1 MIFLKL
7 LFYFIVCHSEA
18 QPAVYFKAQPHLVE
32 DQVVYLGDV
41 AKFKNAT
48 PAQEEELSKMI
59 VSASASEYRSQSKHA
74 LLQKMREQMVA
85 VENECDCRVQ
95 LIFPT
100 GDDVVIQNM
109 NGFSLDNVHQEL
121 SNRLQKI
128 CPSCNYQIAKFNIM
142 RGAIPEKFNHW
153 EIQHDLRDVR
163 GAVMLRVYFDDV
175 ALDPLILQTWIRI
188 QRPVVVLKKALSKGH
203 VIKPEDYEV
212 QIRDVTN
219 EQRVFVDATDLQGK
233 ELKRSLSNAQLLTA
247 EDLTDRLSVRLGE
260 PVAVEVQNGDIFIE
274 MTGVA
279 QKSGKMGER
288 VPIRINKTLKQIS
301 AEVVGDSRVR
311 L

>member
-32 DQVVYLGDV
+32 DQVVYLGHV

-100 GDDVVIQNM
+100 GDDVVIQNA

-142 RGAIPEKFNHW
+142 RGAIPEKFKHW

-203 VIKPEDYEV
+203 VIKTDDYEV

>member
-32 DQVVYLGDV
+32 DQVVYLGHV

-142 RGAIPEKFNHW
+142 RGAIPEKFKHW

>member
-7 LFYFIVCHSEA
+7 LFYFMVCHSEGL
-18 QPAVYFKAQPHLVE
+18 PAVYFEAQPSLAE
-32 DQVVYLGDV
+32 GQVVYLKDV
-41 AKFKNAT
+41 AKFKNAS
-48 PAQEEELSKMI
+48 AEQVEELSKII
-59 VSASASEYRSQSKHA
+59 VSGSASEYRSQSKHS
-74 LLQKMREQMVA
+74 LLQKMREQMDS
-85 VENECDCRVQ
+85 VENDCDCRVQ
-95 LIFPT
+95 LIFPV
-100 GDDVVIQNM
+100 GDDVVMQNV

-121 SNRLQKI
+121 ANRLQKI
-128 CPSCNYQIAKFNIM
+128 CTTCTYQIAKFNIM
-142 RGAIPEKFNHW
+142 RGVIPEKFSHW
-153 EIQHDLRDVR
+153 EIQHDLRDLR
-163 GAVMLRVYFDDV
+163 GAVMLRVYFDNM

-188 QRPVVVLKKALSKGH
+188 QRPVVVLKKSLSKGH
-203 VIKPEDYEV
+203 LIKPDDYEV

-219 EQRVFVDATDLQGK
+219 EQRLFVDTKDLQGK
-233 ELKRSLSNAQLLTA
+233 ELKRSLTSAQFVTA

-279 QKSGKMGER
+279 QKSGKLGER